1 MCTTLRSSSRPPS
14 VGKRAPFAT
23 SFFSFRFLFGQSRLT
38 PILFEHVSLGSE
50 RTLARSGQVVGAAIL
65 EDAVLNHKNLDS
77 DVSFF
82 ISRPS
87 TLENVCLFAWRNI
100 GVIIAHTPRQVY
112 EVSVEAEPCPR
123 TDALSIEKTRVT
135 FSGQSLACPH
145 SHSRVGESGH

>member
-1 MCTTLRSSSRPPS
+1 MFPW
-14 VGKRAPFAT
+14 
-23 SFFSFRFLFGQSRLT
+23 FRT
-38 PILFEHVSLGSE
+38 N
-50 RTLARSGQVVGAAIL
+50 ARSGQVVGAAIL
-65 EDAVLNHKNLDS
+65 EDAVHMGVHEVLNHKNLDS

-123 TDALSIEKTRVT
+123 VDALCSIEKTRVT
-135 FSGQSLACPH
+135 FSGQSLFLTLICVLP
-145 SHSRVGESGH
+145 S

>member
-1 MCTTLRSSSRPPS
+1 M
-14 VGKRAPFAT
+14 
-23 SFFSFRFLFGQSRLT
+23 
-38 PILFEHVSLGSE
+38 
-50 RTLARSGQVVGAAIL
+50 GAAIL
-65 EDAVLNHKNLDS
+65 EDAVHMGVHEVLNHKNLDS

-123 TDALSIEKTRVT
+123 SDALSIEKTRVT
-135 FSGQSLACPH
+135 FSGQSLP
-145 SHSRVGESGH
+145 SLFRSLTLTRRSGESGL